1 MLTRTLGPK
10 GATVS
15 VLGLGCMGMS
25 GMYGPADEAEGI
37 ATIHAALDA
46 GVTLLDTGD
55 FYGMGHNELLLRE
68 ALRGGRRDRVFIQ
81 VKFGAQRAPDGA
93 WLGFDARPQAVKTA
107 LAYTLRRLGTDHV
120 DLYQPA
126 RLDPAVP
133 IEDTV
138 GAIADCVRAGWVR
151 YVGLSEMGAETIRR
165 AHRVHP
171 ITALQ
176 LEYSLMSRSIEREVL
191 PAARLLGIGVTAY
204 GVLSRGLLG
213 ATPAKPVGGGDFRAH
228 APRWQAE
235 NLKKN
240 LALADALD
248 AVAREQGATR
258 AQAAIAWV
266 ISRGDDIVPLV
277 GARTRA
283 QLRESLGALDLRLAP
298 EDLDRIERAVPAEAV
313 AGDRYGGPQMA
324 MLDSER
330 PARPHTP

>member
-1 MLTRTLGPK
+1 MRTRTLGPQ
-10 GATVS
+10 GPAVS
-15 VLGLGCMGMS
+15 ALGLGCMAMS
-25 GMYGPADEAEGI
+25 GAYGPVDEAEAI
-37 ATIHAALDA
+37 ATLHAAIDA

-68 ALRGGRRDRVFIQ
+68 ALRGGRRERVFIQ

-93 WLGFDARPQAVKTA
+93 WLGYDARPQAVKTA

-120 DLYQPA
+120 DVYQPA

-138 GAIADCVRAGWVR
+138 GAVADCVRAGWVR
-151 YVGLSEMGAETIRR
+151 FLGLSEMGAETIRR

-171 ITALQ
+171 VTQLQ
-176 LEYSLMSRSIEREVL
+176 IEYSLMSRGVEREIL
-191 PAARLLGIGVTAY
+191 PVVRQLGVGVTAY

-213 ATPAKPVGGGDFRAH
+213 ATPAKPVAGADFRAH
-228 APRWQAE
+228 APRWQGD
-235 NLKKN
+235 NLRRN
-240 LALADALD
+240 LTLADALE
-248 AVAREQGATR
+248 AVARERGATR

-266 ISRGDDIVPLV
+266 LSRGDDVVPLV

-283 QLRESLGALDLRLAP
+283 QLRESLAALDLALGP
-298 EDLDRIERAVPAEAV
+298 EDLARIERAVPAEAV
-313 AGDRYGGPQMA
+313 AGDRYAAPQMA

-330 PARPHTP
+330 PAGRHAP